1 MRIQSTAVAT
11 LVIKIW
17 FFHGFIVK
25 LLVDFW
31 FSLSVRDGL
40 FCLEENKR
48 GSERVYFAKNGLNI
62 RDVYF

>member
-1 MRIQSTAVAT
+1 MRIQSTAVAM
-11 LVIKIW
+11 LVIKDLVFSW
-17 FFHGFIVK
+17 FLFVK

-48 GSERVYFAKNGLNI
+48 VSERVYFGENGL
-62 RDVYF
+62 VVL

>member
-1 MRIQSTAVAT
+1 MRIQSTAVAM

-17 FFHGFIVK
+17 FFHGLFVK

-48 GSERVYFAKNGLNI
+48 VTERVYFGENGL
-62 RDVYF
+62 VVL